1 MSRPVF
7 FDHDGGIDDYL
18 SLLLLLG
25 YENVDILGISVTPAD
40 CFAEAAVP
48 ATRRILDLAGR
59 ADIVTAGAT
68 LEGPNPFPDDWRL
81 DSFKI
86 EAFPIFNQTGTIT
99 APLAEETGQHLLAR
113 TILDNEEPVTL
124 LMTGPL
130 TNLAWALEKEP
141 AIEQNISEL
150 VWMGGALDVP
160 GNVDEAGHDGTAEW
174 NVYWDP
180 AAAKRVWES
189 DLDITMFPLDATN
202 IVPVTDEFLRRIG
215 RQYEYVHS
223 RAAGNM
229 WALTAAH
236 EKRTGEDYYFWDT
249 LTTSYLAAPEL
260 CGFREVRCDIVR
272 DGPSQGR
279 TVVTESGR
287 LVKAAV
293 SLVDAADFYDHVLE
307 TLRR

>member
-1 MSRPVF
+1 MNRPVF

-25 YENVDILGISVTPAD
+25 YEDLDILGISVTPAD

-59 ADIVTAGAT
+59 TDIVTAEAT
-68 LEGPNPFPDDWRL
+68 IDGPNPFPDDWRL

-86 EAFPIFNQTGTIT
+86 EAFPIFNQSGTIT
-99 APLAEETGQHLLAR
+99 SPLSEETGQGFLAR
-113 TILDNEEPVTL
+113 SILDSPEPVTL

-130 TNLAWALEKEP
+130 TNLAWALNREP
-141 AIEQNISEL
+141 AIESNISEL

-160 GNVDEAGHDGTAEW
+160 GNVTETGHDGSAEW

-180 AAAKRVWES
+180 PAAKRVWDSE
-189 DLDITMFPLDATN
+189 LDITVFPLDATN
-202 IVPVTDEFLRRIG
+202 IVPVTDAFLRRVG
-215 RQYEYVHS
+215 LQYDYMHS

-236 EKRTGEDYYFWDT
+236 EMRTGEDYYFWDT
-249 LTTSYLAAPEL
+249 LTTSYLAVPEL
-260 CGFREVRCDIVR
+260 CGFREVLCDVIPY
-272 DGPSQGR
+272 GESQGR
-279 TVVTESGR
+279 TLVTESGR
-287 LVKAAV
+287 PVKAAT
-293 SLVDAADFYDHVLE
+293 SLVDASAFYDHVLE